1 MSSPG
6 CRRSGR
12 WRSWILPTAR
22 LACRHSGQSPSR
34 IGRSRRLGL
43 FSPFSRSGI
52 CGGRRRIRRAKPG
65 VAAAA
70 ASDQDLLA
78 GRGSLHPV
86 AEVIAEEMSADSDL
100 AAGDLRRG
108 ASGTRTHDLSAASR
122 TLSQLSYSPESVVL
136 RKVNAGSLAVSG
148 RVEAQV
154 QLSLAGDNIH
164 PDYEHV
170 PGLAAIDPD
179 CVDLIRRISACHVP
193 LRRVPRASDA
203 DADDARPSDERSPF
217 ALHTQQPRTEGQ
229 NEVVASVFCNGSQDV
244 EPGTCRLQRDRQF
257 RDVAFLIRSEHER
270 MFARAFAPLARRSS
284 QSSGTGEESYA
295 ARSCGSLRS

>member
-1 MSSPG
+1 L
-6 CRRSGR
+6 RS
-12 WRSWILPTAR
+12 
-22 LACRHSGQSPSR
+22 
-34 IGRSRRLGL
+34 
-43 FSPFSRSGI
+43 
-52 CGGRRRIRRAKPG
+52 
-65 VAAAA
+65 
-70 ASDQDLLA
+70 
-78 GRGSLHPV
+78 
-86 AEVIAEEMSADSDL
+86 
-100 AAGDLRRG
+100 G

-164 PDYEHV
+164 RDYEHV

-217 ALHTQQPRTEGQ
+217 ALHTQQPRTEVQ

-284 QSSGTGEESYA
+284 RRCGIGKRATPRGPA
-295 ARSCGSLRS
+295 ARCGPGRRRGSGRGGGCPAPRSRMGPGPRARAAASRGRRGASRPWPGHARSA